1 MERAQLIK
9 IGGALAVGGV
19 LFVIAQGLNQP
30 PPAPV
35 QQVVEAAPIVEEVQ
49 HSFVLVATASP
60 SRGQRLLPEMMD
72 WQQWP
77 SEAVAPNFIVQESRP
92 QAMQELANSVVR
104 MDVFAGEPIN
114 EAKLVRPG
122 DSGLM
127 AALLA
132 PGMRAVTTRV
142 SVESA
147 AGGFIM
153 PGDHVDV
160 ILTTQLARD
169 LNNRNT
175 AVGRQ
180 YVSTTIFQNVR
191 VLAVNQRY
199 SNTAE
204 APAANPTVSYA
215 TLEMSQ
221 IDAEILEEAA
231 LSGTISLTLRGLQPN
246 GPARSASTTSRDDV
260 PRDSTLIVYRDGR
273 QTQTAIRGN

>member
-9 IGGALAVGGV
+9 IGGALGVGAI
-19 LFVIAQGLNQP
+19 LFVVAQTLNTAPP
-30 PPAPV
+30 PPAP
-35 QQVVEAAPIVEEVQ
+35 QIIEAAPVAEEVQ
-49 HSFVLVATASP
+49 HEFVLVATASP
-60 SRGQRLLPEMMD
+60 TRGQRLAPEMLD

-77 SEAVAPNFIVQESRP
+77 AEAVMPNFIVKDSRP
-92 QAMQELANSVVR
+92 QAIEELSNSVVR
-104 MDVFAGEPIN
+104 MDMFAGEPIN
-114 EAKLVRPG
+114 EGKLVRPG

-153 PGDHVDV
+153 PGDRVDV
-160 ILTTQLARD
+160 ILTTQIARD
-169 LNNRNT
+169 RTREANQVT
-175 AVGRQ
+175 RQ
-180 YVSTTIFQNVR
+180 YTSSTIFEGVR

-199 SNTAE
+199 SNSAE

-215 TLEMSQ
+215 TLEMAPQ
-221 IDAEILEEAA
+221 DAEMLEEAA

-246 GPARSASTTSRDDV
+246 GPTRSASRNAREDL
-260 PRDSTLIVYRDGR
+260 PRDSTLVVYRDGK
-273 QTQTAIRGN
+273 QTQTAIRGD

>member
-9 IGGALAVGGV
+9 IGGALGVGAI
-19 LFVIAQGLNQP
+19 LFVVAQTLNTAPP
-30 PPAPV
+30 PPAP
-35 QQVVEAAPIVEEVQ
+35 QIIEAAPVAEEMQ
-49 HSFVLVATASP
+49 HEFVLVATASP
-60 SRGQRLLPEMMD
+60 TRGQRLAPEMLD

-77 SEAVAPNFIVQESRP
+77 AEAVMPNFIVKDSRP
-92 QAMQELANSVVR
+92 QAIEELSNSVVR
-104 MDVFAGEPIN
+104 MDMFAGEPIN
-114 EAKLVRPG
+114 EGKLVRPG

-153 PGDHVDV
+153 PGDRVDV
-160 ILTTQLARD
+160 ILTTQIARD
-169 LNNRNT
+169 RTREVNQVT
-175 AVGRQ
+175 RQ
-180 YVSTTIFQNVR
+180 YTSSTIFEDVR

-215 TLEMSQ
+215 TLEMAPE
-221 IDAEILEEAA
+221 DAEMLEEAA

-246 GPARSASTTSRDDV
+246 GPARSASKSARQDL
-260 PRDSTLIVYRDGR
+260 PRDSTLVVYRDGK
-273 QTQTAIRGN
+273 QTQTAIRGD